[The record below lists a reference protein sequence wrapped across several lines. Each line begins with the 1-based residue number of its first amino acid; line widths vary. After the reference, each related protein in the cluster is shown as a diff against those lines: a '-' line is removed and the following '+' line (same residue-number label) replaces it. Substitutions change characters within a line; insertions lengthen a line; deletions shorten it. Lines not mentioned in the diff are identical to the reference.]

1 MSEGEAHRAMLAV
14 GMLVTIQPGVPT
26 VGGQAG
32 LIVAVG
38 QKAGDCTVLLKGW
51 DHPLGFFWHEIV
63 ISKSPDPA
71 RQISILGY
79 RVP

>member
-1 MSEGEAHRAMLAV
+1 MSEGEAHRAMLEV
-14 GMLVTIQPGVPT
+14 GMHVQIQPGVPT
-26 VGGQAG
+26 VGGQSG

-38 QKAGDCTVLLKGW
+38 QKAGDCTVLLDRW